1 MPNIGSVLREE
12 ITRLSRKETRGQI
25 DPTRKATTQHRKDI
39 AALKRQV
46 ADLERQVR
54 LLARTSSA
62 TAAAVGARRATSGTK
77 VRFVAKGLKSQRE
90 RLGLS
95 AGDFGRLVGVSA
107 QSIYN
112 WEGGQ
117 TRPRDEQ
124 VAKLVQLR
132 AVGKREATERLKQ
145 ASKRE
150 TPKARREQTPKAR
163 R

>member
-1 MPNIGSVLREE
+1 MPNIGSLLREE

-25 DPTRKATTQHRKDI
+25 DSTRKATTQHRKDI

-46 ADLERQVR
+46 TQLEQQVKV
-54 LLARTSSA
+54 LARRSST
-62 TAAAVGARRATSGTK
+62 TAAAGAASRATGQPK
-77 VRFVAKGLKSQRE
+77 IRFVAKGLKSQRE

-124 VAKLVQLR
+124 VARLAQLR
-132 AVGKREATERLKQ
+132 SIGKREAGRRLEQ
-145 ASKRE
+145 SATRAPDKRR
-150 TPKARREQTPKAR
+150 P
-163 R
+163 

>member
-46 ADLERQVR
+46 ATLERQVKV
-54 LLARTSSA
+54 LARRSS
-62 TAAAVGARRATSGTK
+62 TAAAAGAASRATGQPK

-124 VAKLVQLR
+124 VARLAQLR
-132 AVGKREATERLKQ
+132 SIGKREAGQRLEQ
-145 ASKRE
+145 AAKRA
-150 TPKARREQTPKAR
+150 PAKRRA
-163 R
+163 

>member
-1 MPNIGSVLREE
+1 MPNIGSLLREE

-25 DPTRKATTQHRKDI
+25 DSTRKATTQHRKDI

-46 ADLERQVR
+46 ATLERQIKV
-54 LLARTSSA
+54 LARRS
-62 TAAAVGARRATSGTK
+62 TAAAAGAASRAAGPPK
-77 VRFVAKGLKSQRE
+77 IRFVAKGLKSQRE

-124 VAKLVQLR
+124 VARLAQLR
-132 AVGKREATERLKQ
+132 SIGKREAGQRLQ
-145 ASKRE
+145 QTAKR
-150 TPKARREQTPKAR
+150 TPDKRRS
-163 R
+163 